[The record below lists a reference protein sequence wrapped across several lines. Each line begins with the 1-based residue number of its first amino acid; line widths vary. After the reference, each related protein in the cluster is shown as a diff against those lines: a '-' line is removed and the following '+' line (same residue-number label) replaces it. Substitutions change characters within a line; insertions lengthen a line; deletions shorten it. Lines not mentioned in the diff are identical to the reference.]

1 MQVKL
6 IANTNNPL
14 EILYTSAR
22 TCYSSDSA
30 NELFNTA
37 QSTEEWCMRD
47 LVLKVLRSGH
57 RSIARHINL
66 TFAIDGISRVCANQ
80 LVRHSVGMAYSQQ
93 SLRYVKIKEDYDTLM
108 ALIYVDNL
116 DNEAYK
122 MCDKYFVNPYDID
135 KENHLYHSFAEYS
148 IESLTSYLA
157 LIRDGAKAEDA
168 RGVLGL
174 NFRTNMVVTC
184 NLEAFM
190 HLCEL
195 RLCKRAQKEIRTMVS
210 KMVNE
215 VLSLDDYEF
224 LAEFFK
230 PKCKVCTEENKCKK

>member
-6 IANTNNPL
+6 ITNINNPL
-14 EILYTSAR
+14 DILYTSAR
-22 TCYSSDSA
+22 TCYSAD
-30 NELFNTA
+30 TA
-37 QSTEEWCMRD
+37 SKIYSSSICKADEDEKQN

-66 TFAIDGISRVCANQ
+66 TFTIDGISRACGNQ
-80 LVRHSVGMAYSQQ
+80 LVRHQAGMSYSQQ
-93 SLRYVKIKEDYDTLM
+93 SLRYVKIKEDYEELM

-122 MCDKYFVNPYDID
+122 MCDKYFVNPYE
-135 KENHLYHSFAEYS
+135 KGTHLHHSFTEYS

-174 NFRTNMVVTC
+174 NFKTNMVVTC
-184 NLEAFM
+184 NLEAFI

-195 RLCKRAQKEIRTMVS
+195 RLCKRSQKEIQAMVG
-210 KMVNE
+210 KMVDE
-215 VLSLDDYEF
+215 VLSLDEYKF
-224 LAEFFK
+224 LTEFFK
-230 PKCKVCTEENKCKK
+230 PKCKTCTEERKCV

>member
-6 IANTNNPL
+6 ISNTASPL
-14 EILYTSAR
+14 EVLYTSAR
-22 TCYSSDSA
+22 TCYSSD
-30 NELFNTA
+30 TA
-37 QSTEEWCMRD
+37 SIIYHDAIYEVEEDKKRE

-66 TFAIDGISRVCANQ
+66 TFTIDGISRATANQ
-80 LVRHSVGMAYSQQ
+80 LVRHQAGMAYSQQ
-93 SLRYVKIKEDYDTLM
+93 SLRYVKIKEDYEELM

-135 KENHLYHSFAEYS
+135 KENHLYHCFAEYS
-148 IESLTSYLA
+148 IEALTSYLA

-174 NFRTNMVVTC
+174 NFKTNMVVTC
-184 NLEAFM
+184 NLEAFI

-195 RLCKRAQKEIRTMVS
+195 RLCSRSQKEIRTMVS
-210 KMVNE
+210 KMVDE
-215 VLSLDDYEF
+215 VLSIDDYKFLTEF
-224 LAEFFK
+224 LCA
-230 PKCKVCTEENKCKK
+230 KCATCTEERKCV

>member
-1 MQVKL
+1 MQVNL

-14 EILYTSAR
+14 DILYTSAR
-22 TCYSSDSA
+22 TCYSADTA
-30 NELFNTA
+30 NEIFEHSKTIHNGCK
-37 QSTEEWCMRD
+37 QD

-57 RSIARHINL
+57 RSIARHVNL
-66 TFAIDGISRVCANQ
+66 TFTIDGISRACGNQ
-80 LVRHSVGMAYSQQ
+80 LQRHSVGLAYSQQ
-93 SLRYVKIKEDYDTLM
+93 SLRYVKIKEDYEELM

-135 KENHLYHSFAEYS
+135 AENHLYHSFAEYS

-174 NFRTNMVVTC
+174 NFKTNMVVTC
-184 NLEAFM
+184 NLEAFI

-195 RLCKRAQKEIRTMVS
+195 RLCLRSQSEIRTMVS
-210 KMVNE
+210 KMVDE
-215 VLSLDDYEF
+215 VLSLDEYKFLSEF
-224 LAEFFK
+224 MSA
-230 PKCKVCTEENKCKK
+230 KCATCTEERKCV